1 MAKKTKITA
10 VAIAKAME
18 LMDFDPVVIKC
29 GSGDN
34 AIEVPVKPCLTIGER
49 AMMVSDITNM
59 VFINSGDGEKYCPAF
74 KKFAIEFNIVS
85 HFTNVS
91 LPADSD
97 KAYKFL
103 NRSGLANMIAQ
114 ALPDGYIGEIIEEAL
129 EAIDYRKQELLKQS
143 KIDRILD
150 RVLDVIDTLGGKIE
164 DIDISQIMEFVDK
177 NMPEFKGQIVQLIST
192 QAGLGTE
199 TLA

>member
-1 MAKKTKITA
+1 
-10 VAIAKAME
+10 
-18 LMDFDPVVIKC
+18 
-29 GSGDN
+29 
-34 AIEVPVKPCLTIGER
+34 
-49 AMMVSDITNM
+49 
-59 VFINSGDGEKYCPAF
+59 
-74 KKFAIEFNIVS
+74 
-85 HFTNVS
+85 
-91 LPADSD
+91 
-97 KAYKFL
+97 
-103 NRSGLANMIAQ
+103 MIAQ

-164 DIDISQIMEFVDK
+164 NIDISQIMEFVDK

-192 QAGLGTE
+192 QAGLDTE